1 VRVYQ
6 FRHIRGPSDSSF
18 VTSHSSVTR
27 IAACL
32 VLVLAVLALGG
43 TARTPESATAPP
55 TAHVVVTLQTPAP
68 GSLAR
73 IRAEQAAFR
82 RQLARAL
89 PDARIRWRYE
99 LVANGVSVV
108 LPARDLQH
116 LRRLAGVRSVH
127 AASGYRPQLDATP
140 QQIGATALWG
150 AGLSTAGQGVKVGI
164 IDTGVDHTHPFFDPS
179 GFTMPAGFPKGQV
192 RYTNAKVIV
201 ARAFAPPT
209 SRNAGARQAFD
220 GGESSHGTH
229 VAGIAAG
236 NANVNAAG
244 RTVSGVA
251 PRAYIGN
258 YKALVRTDS
267 GLSPNGNAP
276 EIVAAIEAAV
286 RDGMDVINLSI
297 GEPEIEP
304 SRDVVALAL
313 DAAAARGVVPVVAAG
328 NDYNDAGAG
337 SISSPANSARSI
349 TVGAI
354 ESGGGSRLHADFS
367 SVGPTTMSLRLK
379 PDVAAPGVDVLSSVP
394 RGWGGLSGT
403 SMASPHVAGAAA
415 LLLQRHPSW
424 TVAEVKSALIQT
436 GLDAVNERGTRV
448 APTFQ
453 GGGAVSLTA
462 ADNPLLFA
470 EPSSVSF
477 GLLAQRGPVKRG
489 TIRLRDAGSGPG
501 VWTAGIDMQNAPAG
515 VSVTLVAPTVSVP
528 GELTWEVRVTA
539 NALPRDVTGYVVLQR
554 AGDVR
559 RIPFWGRVTA
569 QRLAR
574 HRVRTVP
581 GQGTWSASTKG
592 RPALVDRYRYP
603 EDPRG
608 LGARA
613 TLAGPELVYRF
624 AVRRRIAN
632 FGVVITSRGP
642 GSRVEP
648 RIVAGTDENRLTGY
662 AGLPV
667 HHNPYLDG
675 FRSGVPA
682 AAALSPRRG
691 QYAIVFDSGTRAGAG
706 RFTFRVWVN
715 DLKPPVLKV
724 RARTVELGRPLLVAA
739 TDADSGIYPQ
749 SIEAS
754 VDGRQVPASYRRGVI
769 RVDTSSLSAGPHR
782 LRLQV
787 SDYQETK
794 NTENVTRILPNTR
807 VLTATFTVRG

>member
-1 VRVYQ
+1 
-6 FRHIRGPSDSSF
+6 
-18 VTSHSSVTR
+18 
-27 IAACL
+27 
-32 VLVLAVLALGG
+32 
-43 TARTPESATAPP
+43 
-55 TAHVVVTLQTPAP
+55 
-68 GSLAR
+68 
-73 IRAEQAAFR
+73 
-82 RQLARAL
+82 
-89 PDARIRWRYE
+89 
-99 LVANGVSVV
+99 
-108 LPARDLQH
+108 
-116 LRRLAGVRSVH
+116 
-127 AASGYRPQLDATP
+127 
-140 QQIGATALWG
+140 
-150 AGLSTAGQGVKVGI
+150 
-164 IDTGVDHTHPFFDPS
+164 VDHAHPFFDPS
-179 GFTMPAGFPKGQV
+179 GFTMPAGFPKGQT

-209 SRNAGARQAFD
+209 SRNAGARRAFD
-220 GGESSHGTH
+220 GDESSHGTH

-236 NANVNAAG
+236 NESTNAAG

-349 TVGAI
+349 TVAAVELG
-354 ESGGGSRLHADFS
+354 SGSRLHADFS

-379 PDVAAPGVDVLSSVP
+379 PDVAAPGVDILSSVP

-415 LLLQRHPSW
+415 LLVQRHPSW
-424 TVAEVKSALIQT
+424 TVAEVKSALVQT
-436 GLDAVNERGTRV
+436 GLDAANERGTRV
-448 APTFQ
+448 GPPFQ
-453 GGGAVSLTA
+453 GGGVVSLTE
-462 ADNPLLFA
+462 ADKPLVFA

-477 GLLAQRGPVKRG
+477 GLLAKRG
-489 TIRLRDAGSGPG
+489 VARTGAIRLRDAGTGAGAWTVG
-501 VWTAGIDMQNAPAG
+501 VDMQNAPAG
-515 VSVTLVAPTVSVP
+515 VSVALAAPTVTVP
-528 GELTWEVRVTA
+528 GQLAYEVRVA
-539 NALPRDVTGYVVLQR
+539 ASAAPREVTGYVVLQR
-554 AGDVR
+554 GADVR

-581 GQGTWSASTKG
+581 GPGQWSATTKG

-608 LGARA
+608 LGTRT

-632 FGVVITSRGP
+632 FGVVITSRGK

-648 RIVAGTDENRLTGY
+648 RIVAATDENRLTGY

-715 DLKPPVLKV
+715 DVKPPVLKV
-724 RARTVELGRPLLVAA
+724 RSRAVALGRPLLVTA
-739 TDADSGIYPQ
+739 TDAGSGVYPQ
-749 SIEAS
+749 SLEAS
-754 VDGRQVPASYRRGVI
+754 VDGRRVPASYRRGVI
-769 RVDTSSLSAGPHR
+769 RVDTSSLGAGRHR

-794 NTENVTRILPNTR
+794 NTENVDRILPNTR
-807 VLTATFTVRG
+807 VLTTTFTVR